1 MSARN
6 CGCDPEANHV
16 CDWHARETQIP
27 QPEPKVQMYLDAIR
41 DEFLEAAATHNAPMH
56 SLHEGY
62 AVILEEMD
70 ELKAEVWKNPRKHP
84 DRNALAR
91 KEAIQVAAMALRLLH
106 DVL

>member
-1 MSARN
+1 MSIINLKLAEIYN
-6 CGCDPEANHV
+6 DIAVEV
-16 CDWHARETQIP
+16 
-27 QPEPKVQMYLDAIR
+27 
-41 DEFLEAAATHNAPMH
+41 AAAQASHVPMH

-84 DRNALAR
+84 DRNNQAR
-91 KEAIQVAAMALRLLH
+91 KEAIQVAAMAVRLLH

>member
-1 MSARN
+1 MPKNLIVDTPFSRGEHDKVDLIDRVPDSVLVILQEVAEEYARASIGN
-6 CGCDPEANHV
+6 
-16 CDWHARETQIP
+16 T
-27 QPEPKVQMYLDAIR
+27 
-41 DEFLEAAATHNAPMH
+41 PMH

-70 ELKAEVWKNPRKHP
+70 ELKTEVWKNPRKHP